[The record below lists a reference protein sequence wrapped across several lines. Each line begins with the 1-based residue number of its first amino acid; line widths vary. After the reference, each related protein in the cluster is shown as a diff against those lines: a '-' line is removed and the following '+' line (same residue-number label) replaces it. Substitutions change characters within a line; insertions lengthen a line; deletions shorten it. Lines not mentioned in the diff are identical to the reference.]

1 MNKVRFNLQYP
12 NKEQSLIMAIVRGGG
27 KQIKK
32 STGISIPT
40 HVWDKTKQRCNED
53 AEGTVKFKRGLKKI
67 NKQLNEINNRWSQ
80 MGNFWLT
87 GSTSLSDIDLS
98 PIFEYGV
105 KAAKKEVEEEEA
117 KLSRTPT
124 QFFQEYIEKIPTM
137 ICKGTTRNIS
147 VRTQGH
153 HKVILKRLMSFMEAT
168 HTPDSFDVFNE
179 SFKDK
184 FTYWAYHIA
193 RPGRG
198 YSRNSV
204 CATFSILKIWLNAA
218 MKEGLLNTD
227 FHKSLPTKEHT
238 EKKIALT
245 EDDITA
251 LYNLDIPKLM
261 KDGLVDPKSTMEV
274 SRDLFVIG
282 CWTGLRRTDL
292 NRINEALF
300 DFTKNTLTIQTQKT
314 EATVTIPLHPYVRAL
329 YAKYNGKFPRLVDKS
344 KSNAHLKELG
354 RLAGL
359 NDMVQQSQSVCGTS
373 VTKKYLKYQ
382 CIGFHTAR
390 RTFATNLY
398 LKGMPTLA
406 IMSMT
411 GHTTEA
417 NFLKYIKVEKEE
429 YAERNQEFFTGN
441 KTAV

>member
-1 MNKVRFNLQYP
+1 
-12 NKEQSLIMAIVRGGG
+12 MAIVRGGG

-40 HVWDKTKQRCNED
+40 RIWDKTKQRCNED
-53 AEGTVKFKRGLKKI
+53 AEGTVKFKRGLKRI
-67 NKQLNEINNRWSQ
+67 NKQLNEIDNRWSQ

-87 GSTSLSDIDLS
+87 GSSSLSDIDLS
-98 PIFEYGV
+98 SIFENGV
-105 KAAKKEVEEEEA
+105 KSAKKEVEEEEA
-117 KLSRTPT
+117 KANRTPL

-245 EDDITA
+245 EDDSSIQ
-251 LYNLDIPKLM
+251 
-261 KDGLVDPKSTMEV
+261 
-274 SRDLFVIG
+274 SRY
-282 CWTGLRRTDL
+282 
-292 NRINEALF
+292 
-300 DFTKNTLTIQTQKT
+300 
-314 EATVTIPLHPYVRAL
+314 P
-329 YAKYNGKFPRLVDKS
+329 
-344 KSNAHLKELG
+344 
-354 RLAGL
+354 
-359 NDMVQQSQSVCGTS
+359 
-373 VTKKYLKYQ
+373 
-382 CIGFHTAR
+382 
-390 RTFATNLY
+390 
-398 LKGMPTLA
+398 
-406 IMSMT
+406 
-411 GHTTEA
+411 
-417 NFLKYIKVEKEE
+417 
-429 YAERNQEFFTGN
+429 
-441 KTAV
+441 

>member
-1 MNKVRFNLQYP
+1 MKIRFNLQYP
-12 NKEQSLIMAIVRGGG
+12 HRERSLIMAIVRGGG
-27 KQIKK
+27 HQIKK
-32 STGISIPT
+32 STGITVPT
-40 HVWDKTKQRCNED
+40 SVWDKTIQRCNENV
-53 AEGTVKFKRGLKKI
+53 EGKVRFKRELHKI
-67 NKQLNEINNRWSQ
+67 NKQLNEIEDRWSRL
-80 MGNFWLT
+80 GDIALV
-87 GSTSLSDIDLS
+87 GSMKLDFDINPLFHDA
-98 PIFEYGV
+98 V
-105 KAAKKEVEEEEA
+105 KTAKDKVEVEEA
-117 KLSRTPT
+117 KANRTPT

-218 MKEGLLNTD
+218 MKEGLLHTD
-227 FHKSLPTKEHT
+227 FHKSLPTKELT

-251 LYNLDIPKLM
+251 LYTLDIPQLM
-261 KDGLVDPKSTMEV
+261 KEGLIDTKSTMEV

-282 CWTGLRRTDL
+282 CWTGLRRADL

-329 YAKYNGKFPRLVDKS
+329 YAKYSGKFPRLVDKS

-359 NDMVQQSQSVCGTS
+359 NEMVQESDSVCGKR
-373 VTKKYLKYQ
+373 VTKKCLKYQ

-398 LKGMPTLA
+398 RKGMPTLA

-411 GHTTEA
+411 GHTSEA
-417 NFLKYIKVEKEE
+417 NFLKYIKIEKEE